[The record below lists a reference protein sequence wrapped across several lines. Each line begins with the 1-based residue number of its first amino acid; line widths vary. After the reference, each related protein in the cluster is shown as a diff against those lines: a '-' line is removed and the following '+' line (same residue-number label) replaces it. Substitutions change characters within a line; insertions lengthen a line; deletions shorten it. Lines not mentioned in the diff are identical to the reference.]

1 MNNNELTPK
10 MALEHLFEA
19 SRLAK
24 MTAQEH
30 FLAQQCK
37 KVLEELILSVEE
49 DYKQAKKLTKTIVDK
64 KN

>member
-1 MNNNELTPK
+1 MDKELTPK
-10 MALEHLFEA
+10 IALQTLFEA

-30 FLAQQCK
+30 FLSQQCK
-37 KVLEELILSVEE
+37 QVLEDLILSLE
-49 DYKQAKKLTKTIVDK
+49 QAKKSTETVVDK